1 MKCIKCNHATNS
13 KWHKTHCAG
22 WSRSQW
28 RASGYAY
35 KSRTTRSAAFAAV
48 SFREYESSDSQDAR
62 LVAQAVQS

>member
-1 MKCIKCNHATNS
+1 MKCSKCNHSPAS
-13 KWHKTHCAG
+13 KFHKVHCCG

-35 KSRTTRSAAFAAV
+35 KSRTTRRTAFAAV
-48 SFREYESSDSQDAR
+48 SFRKYESSDSQDAR